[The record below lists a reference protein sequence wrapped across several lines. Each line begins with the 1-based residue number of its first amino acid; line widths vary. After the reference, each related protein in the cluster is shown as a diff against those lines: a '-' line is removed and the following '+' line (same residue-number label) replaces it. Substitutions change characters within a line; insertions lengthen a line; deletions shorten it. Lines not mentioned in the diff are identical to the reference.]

1 MGGTRAGD
9 DEGDGVDDGVDTDN
23 DGVGGLQVQTNGQRS
38 HGCVGCDGVDA
49 LYSDG
54 GEDCGAERRLAASAL
69 FFFLRFL
76 APKPPSLLALPFFL
90 PFSCFSLSEYS
101 MYTFRLFS
109 NCLPIE
115 FLLP

>member
-9 DEGDGVDDGVDTDN
+9 DEGDGVDTDN
-23 DGVGGLQVQTNGQRS
+23 DGVGSLQVQTNGQRS

-69 FFFLRFL
+69 FFFLRLL
-76 APKPPSLLALPFFL
+76 APKPPSLLVLPFL
-90 PFSCFSLSEYS
+90 LLFSCFSLSEYS
-101 MYTFRLFS
+101 INTFRLSS